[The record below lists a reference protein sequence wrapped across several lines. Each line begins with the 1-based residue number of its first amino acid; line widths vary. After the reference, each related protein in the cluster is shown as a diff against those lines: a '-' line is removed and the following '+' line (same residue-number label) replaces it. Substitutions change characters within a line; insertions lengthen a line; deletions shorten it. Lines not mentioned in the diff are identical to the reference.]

1 MYRVL
6 VSSRAQKDLRKLPP
20 QVRDRIVARIRQLGD
35 DPFPD
40 GRKKLKGQAGTY
52 WRIRVGDFRVLYEV
66 EQGDLVVL
74 VLRAVNRKDAY

>member
-20 QVRDRIVARIRQLGD
+20 RDRDRIVVRLRQLGD

-40 GRKKLKGQAGTY
+40 GRKKLKGQMGDY
-52 WRIRVGDFRVLYEV
+52 WRIRVGDFRVIYGV